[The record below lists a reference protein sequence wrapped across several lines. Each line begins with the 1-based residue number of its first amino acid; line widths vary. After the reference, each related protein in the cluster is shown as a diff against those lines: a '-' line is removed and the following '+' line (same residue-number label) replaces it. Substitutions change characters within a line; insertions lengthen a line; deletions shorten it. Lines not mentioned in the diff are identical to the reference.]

1 MNKEEKQ
8 AVKNSNKYCFLTNSC
23 PDTQKPMY
31 LLSSY
36 KCCNQCNNK
45 RCTARCCDK
54 YEDCRLSTTKQE
66 LLEVCPN
73 IRLSEES
80 VRLFPRREVGSPTN
94 QGKPIDKNHSIKP
107 VASLSSPIASG
118 TTSET
123 DKNEAKNSTPE
134 NNPTVETTL
143 TVSQI
148 AKMLNVSYDRVAYLI
163 REKKLTQ
170 QQAIDRLKE
179 KK

>member
-1 MNKEEKQ
+1 MNKEQKQ
-8 AVKNSNKYCFLTNSC
+8 AVKNSNKYCFITNSC
-23 PDTQKPMY
+23 PNAQAPMY

-80 VRLFPRREVGSPTN
+80 VRLFPRREVSSPTN
-94 QGKPIDKNHSIKP
+94 QEKPIDKNHSIKP

-118 TTSET
+118 STSTTET
-123 DKNEAKNSTPE
+123 K
-134 NNPTVETTL
+134 PTVETTL